1 MVSNQWAVRN
11 RKLDRT
17 ARENALET
25 CRSAGRRRRYPT
37 LYLHKGGEVE
47 VSDKKKDKDKKKK
60 KKSVMEAEIMR
71 FMEKSMKT
79 ALDLALDDIFK
90 DWK

>member
-1 MVSNQWAVRN
+1 M
-11 RKLDRT
+11 
-17 ARENALET
+17 
-25 CRSAGRRRRYPT
+25 
-37 LYLHKGGEVE
+37 
-47 VSDKKKDKDKKKK
+47 SDKKKDKDKKKK

-71 FMEKSMKT
+71 FMEKSTKT

>member
-1 MVSNQWAVRN
+1 M
-11 RKLDRT
+11 
-17 ARENALET
+17 
-25 CRSAGRRRRYPT
+25 
-37 LYLHKGGEVE
+37 
-47 VSDKKKDKDKKKK
+47 SDKKKENDKKKK

>member
-1 MVSNQWAVRN
+1 M
-11 RKLDRT
+11 
-17 ARENALET
+17 
-25 CRSAGRRRRYPT
+25 
-37 LYLHKGGEVE
+37 
-47 VSDKKKDKDKKKK
+47 SDKKKEKDKKKK

-90 DWK
+90 EWK

>member
-1 MVSNQWAVRN
+1 M
-11 RKLDRT
+11 
-17 ARENALET
+17 
-25 CRSAGRRRRYPT
+25 
-37 LYLHKGGEVE
+37 
-47 VSDKKKDKDKKKK
+47 SDKKKEKDKKK

>member
-1 MVSNQWAVRN
+1 M
-11 RKLDRT
+11 
-17 ARENALET
+17 
-25 CRSAGRRRRYPT
+25 
-37 LYLHKGGEVE
+37 
-47 VSDKKKDKDKKKK
+47 SDKKKEKEKKKK

-79 ALDLALDDIFK
+79 ALELALDDIFK

>member
-1 MVSNQWAVRN
+1 M
-11 RKLDRT
+11 
-17 ARENALET
+17 
-25 CRSAGRRRRYPT
+25 
-37 LYLHKGGEVE
+37 
-47 VSDKKKDKDKKKK
+47 SDKKKDNDKKKK